1 MAESLTKVK
10 ARKCHLWMPL
20 GTALLLSQEENWTLT
35 CLGSQRWVLE
45 AWPWHLLA
53 PDWVHFTE
61 LF

>member
-1 MAESLTKVK
+1 MSSLD
-10 ARKCHLWMPL
+10 AP

-53 PDWVHFTE
+53 PDWVFLNFFE
-61 LF
+61 VIG